1 MQRTSPK
8 CPWADSEEGAVT
20 LEQPQGKSGAQALQG
35 KAGVPHRNPGTP
47 HSSPLG
53 LLLAGGGGWSPRA
66 SACWRGWRECWGYFL
81 TLTSQRCSARAR
93 LPPGCQRQRAPSS
106 NLPPSAPSPQPEHQ
120 EPRKRV
126 LGPAAGTHLSRALRH
141 GAPAPPG
148 VPARGPRG
156 PRYSGRRPAGSAPPR
171 QKICWAGWLV
181 LSGVLSPRGAAGRR
195 DSPRPRLGVSPVLT
209 GVTVPSSAGLGPRS
223 RLSLGLSLPAGPA
236 ESGPHAPPLPRP
248 YSGAGVSRL
257 PSSSPSPEPCQTAG
271 HCPLPPG
278 PGLTLLLSRSLGEG
292 WTPGS
297 RGQRRQPVPAT
308 CPFLL
313 ANPNWCTPPTVKP
326 DKPRVGVSTEKGF
339 LQRRTRRLM
348 LKRLQLP
355 GGFQVFL
362 KQGEEESHRVCADQ
376 LWDKSLIG

>member
-1 MQRTSPK
+1 MEPQSQRLLEGLEGVLGVLPNPHITEVLSQGQATPGLSDAKGTKQQFATLRPQPPARAPRTTEAGSGPRRGHSPFPSAA
-8 CPWADSEEGAVT
+8 PWCTCAAWSAGPRAAGA
-20 LEQPQGKSGAQALQG
+20 PDIAGGA
-35 KAGVPHRNPGTP
+35 
-47 HSSPLG
+47 
-53 LLLAGGGGWSPRA
+53 LLAQRRA
-66 SACWRGWRECWGYFL
+66 APTKDLLGRLVSAVG
-81 TLTSQRCSARAR
+81 RA
-93 LPPGCQRQRAPSS
+93 
-106 NLPPSAPSPQPEHQ
+106 
-120 EPRKRV
+120 K
-126 LGPAAGTHLSRALRH
+126 
-141 GAPAPPG
+141 
-148 VPARGPRG
+148 PARG
-156 PRYSGRRPAGSAPPR
+156 RRPEGLAPPPS
-171 QKICWAGWLV
+171 GG
-181 LSGVLSPRGAAGRR
+181 LSGAHGGHRAQ
-195 DSPRPRLGVSPVLT
+195 LGL
-209 GVTVPSSAGLGPRS
+209 ARPRS

-236 ESGPHAPPLPRP
+236 ESGAHAPPLPRP

-257 PSSSPSPEPCQTAG
+257 PSSSPSPEPYQTAG